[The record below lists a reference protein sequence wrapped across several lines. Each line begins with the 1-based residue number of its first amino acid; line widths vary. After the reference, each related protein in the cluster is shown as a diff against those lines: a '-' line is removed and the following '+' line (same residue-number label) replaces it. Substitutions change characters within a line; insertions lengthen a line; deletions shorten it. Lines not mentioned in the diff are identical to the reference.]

1 MVKVTLKK
9 SLPGFAYDKLKSWY
23 WRENLPE
30 LAMMFGTD
38 KWGIHKYAIHY
49 QTHLMHLRKRAINLL
64 EIGVGGQ
71 DDPKKG
77 GASLRMW
84 KAFFPKANIYAID
97 IFDKSAIEEPRIKIF
112 KGSQADPEFLLWVA
126 QKIGRLDVII
136 DDGSHINEHVLAS
149 FHVLF
154 PLLAENGIY
163 AIEDLQTSYWPS
175 FAGSEN
181 TNDVNTSMGYIKS
194 LVDGLNWE
202 EFHERKNGPYDEMI
216 TQIHFFH
223 NLAIINKGR
232 NVEGSNK
239 SPGHIARF

>member
-1 MVKVTLKK
+1 MIKNALKAAI
-9 SLPGFAYDKLKSWY
+9 PGVAYDKLKLWY

-30 LAMMFGTD
+30 LAMIFGTD
-38 KWGIHKYAIHY
+38 KWGIHKYAMHY
-49 QTHLMHLRKRAINLL
+49 QTHLSSLRNQAINLL

-71 DDPKKG
+71 SAPNKG

-84 KAFFPKANIYAID
+84 KAYFPKANIYAID
-97 IFDKSAIEEPRIKIF
+97 IFDKSAIEEPRVKIF
-112 KGSQADPEFLLWVA
+112 KGSQADPEFLAWAA
-126 QKIGRLDVII
+126 QKIGKLDVII
-136 DDGSHINEHVLAS
+136 DDGSHVNEHVLAS

-175 FAGSEN
+175 FGGCED
-181 TNDVNTSMGYIKS
+181 TNDPRTGMGFVKS

-202 EFHERKNGPYDEMI
+202 EFYERKAGAYDEMI
-216 TQIHFFH
+216 TAIHFYH

-232 NVEGSNK
+232 NAEGSNK
-239 SPGHIARF
+239 SAGHIARL

>member
-1 MVKVTLKK
+1 MVKSAVK
-9 SLPGFAYDKLKSWY
+9 SVIPGFAYQQLKLWY

-38 KWGIHKYAIHY
+38 KWGIHKYAMHY
-49 QTHLMHLRKRAINLL
+49 QTHLLNLRRQPINLL

-71 DDPKKG
+71 SDPNKG

-97 IFDKSAIEEPRIKIF
+97 IFDKSAIEEPRIKVF
-112 KGSQADPEFLLWVA
+112 KGSQADPEFLSWVA

-136 DDGSHINEHVLAS
+136 DDGSHVNEHVLAS

-154 PLLAENGIY
+154 PLLEANGIY
-163 AIEDLQTSYWPS
+163 AVEDLQTSYWPE
-175 FAGSEN
+175 FGGSEN
-181 TNDVNTSMGYIKS
+181 TADLGTSMGFIKN

-202 EFHERKNGPYDEMI
+202 EFHERKPGPYDEMI
-216 TQIHFFH
+216 TALHFYH
-223 NLAIINKGR
+223 NLAIIKKGR
-232 NVEGSNK
+232 NLEGSNK
-239 SPGHIARF
+239 SSGHIARF